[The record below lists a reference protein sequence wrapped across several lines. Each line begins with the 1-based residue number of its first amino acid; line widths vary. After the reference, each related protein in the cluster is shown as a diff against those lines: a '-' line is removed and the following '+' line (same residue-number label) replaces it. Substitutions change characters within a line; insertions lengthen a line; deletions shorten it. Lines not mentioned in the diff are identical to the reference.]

1 MNENSKCTASIFNK
15 KVGGKWKLTII
26 YNLRNKDLRFGQ
38 LANLIEGISRKV
50 LTDHLK
56 QLEVDNLIKR
66 ESFNESPPRVV
77 YSLTES
83 AKALQKV
90 LYSIDKWVVEFEMK

>member
-1 MNENSKCTASIFNK
+1 M
-15 KVGGKWKLTII
+15 VGW
-26 YNLRNKDLRFGQ
+26 
-38 LANLIEGISRKV
+38 ISRKV

-77 YSLTES
+77 YSLTKS

-90 LYSIDKWVVEFEMK
+90 LTSIDKWVVDFEMQ